1 MKIELHRID
10 DAFRMQAVNESGE
23 TLEMDGTRDIGGS
36 EKAMRPMQLVLA
48 ALGGCSSID
57 VIHLLRKM
65 RQNLQDIR
73 LTIQAERFEDQVPS
87 LFKTI
92 HVHYRLQG
100 ELDEAKVERAIRL
113 SMEKYCSVAK
123 ILEKTAT
130 LSWSYEIE
138 P

>member
-1 MKIELHRID
+1 MKIELHRLD

-23 TLEMDGTRDIGGS
+23 TVEMDGTRDIGGA

-48 ALGGCSSID
+48 ALGGCSTID

-65 RQNLQDIR
+65 RQDLQDIR
-73 LTIQAERFEDQVPS
+73 LTLEAERFEDQVPS
-87 LFKTI
+87 LFKAI
-92 HVHYRLQG
+92 HVHYRLRG

-130 LSWSYEIE
+130 LSWSYDIS